1 MNYSTLAIL
10 GIFVI
15 SVFSITSL
23 AHAETAAKSTSF
35 EKTTLIEF
43 TNNEST
49 DIQTVRMWLGKDSGE
64 FKSFK
69 AEKGWTGTKTAQGVL
84 IFSTIDSLSPG
95 QSVKF
100 GIKTEVAGPGI
111 NWKTVDSAGADLSVG
126 KTLPGQTIQ
135 QPKETTPPQDN
146 TPPPATMDKATF
158 KIIPESPK
166 NGDSI
171 RIVGEGFPPN
181 TVLNFMIDN
190 ESLEDFQSDEKGNVI
205 GTAKIPLT
213 KQADRVDLSLA
224 DKTGNRKTISI
235 RIGHADVVVSPPSH
249 NIEKLTVDKGTE
261 IAEPGQKVSASGTGK
276 AGGSV
281 KITAKD
287 SVGTKL
293 YEAVVQIDSQGNWS
307 HETTVPLDA
316 PLGTRT
322 IEFSDGVDTITK
334 TLSISVSK
342 TVRIS
347 SSAIKYNPGDKLLF
361 NGTAKPDQ
369 SLQIIIDDPIGK
381 EVYSDIIQVNA
392 TGLVSFGYQTTS
404 ASIKGTYAM
413 LASQGDETEIVRVG
427 LGELP
432 TEQIIAKFDKLNY
445 ASSET
450 AKLTIEGPTK
460 STISLL
466 VIDPSDKV
474 KITEGVTLGLDGS
487 KVYEL
492 GLSGYKSGVYTV
504 VLKYTKS
511 QAEVVF
517 SVGLQTTS
525 GPIIMHATKETY
537 LPGEISLV
545 LGSTN
550 ANALL
555 SLEMS
560 DPNGKII
567 KQKDIFSDKDGK
579 FSDGTFRVPS
589 DAVQGAWMIKA
600 KSGANYAE
608 AKFTVSGTTDKTFTV
623 KVDKQSYI
631 KGDLMIIS
639 GTGGGKTQTA
649 TATISD
655 QNGVKITDLSS
666 FSTSAGSFQITWK
679 VPTDMVPGTYKIKA
693 TIGTDVAETTFT
705 VQ

>member
-69 AEKGWTGTKTAQGVL
+69 TEKGWTGTKTAQGVL

-95 QSVKF
+95 ESVKF

-111 NWKTVDSAGADLSVG
+111 NWKTVDSAGVELSVG
-126 KTLPGQTIQ
+126 KTLPGQTTQ
-135 QPKETTPPQDN
+135 QPKDVTPPQDN
-146 TPPPATMDKATF
+146 IPPPATTMDKATF

-181 TVLNFMIDN
+181 TVLDFMIDN
-190 ESLEDFQSDEKGNVI
+190 EGLEDFQSDEKGNVI

-224 DKTGNRKTISI
+224 DRAGNKKTISI
-235 RIGHADVVVSPPSH
+235 RIGHTDVVTTPPRDVK
-249 NIEKLTVDKGTE
+249 KLTVDKTID

-287 SVGTKL
+287 SVGTKI
-293 YEAVVQIDSQGNWS
+293 YEAVVQIDSQGNWA
-307 HETTVPLDA
+307 HETVVPLDA
-316 PLGTRT
+316 PLGTR
-322 IEFSDGVDTITK
+322 IVEFSDGVDTITK
-334 TLSISVSK
+334 TLSVSVSK
-342 TVRIS
+342 TIRIS

-369 SLQIIIDDPIGK
+369 SLQIIINDPIGK

-392 TGLVSFGYQTTS
+392 TGMVSFGYQTTS
-404 ASIKGTYAM
+404 SSIKGTYAM

-450 AKLTIEGPTK
+450 AKLTVEGPAK

-487 KVYEL
+487 KVHEL
-492 GLSGYKSGVYTV
+492 NLSGYKSGVYTV

-525 GPIIMHATKETY
+525 GPIIMHTTKETY
-537 LPGEISLV
+537 LPGETSLV

-608 AKFTVSGTTDKTFTV
+608 AKFTVSGTTDKTFTI
-623 KVDKQSYI
+623 KVNKASYVREEY
-631 KGDLMIIS
+631 MTIS

-655 QNGVKITDLSS
+655 QNGVVIADLSS

-693 TIGTDVAETTFT
+693 TVGTDVAETTFT
-705 VQ
+705 IQ